1 MADDCAS
8 IPSVSPFAAYREKQ
22 RIARRITRHGWDP
35 ERAASTPACPT
46 RADHALEMARREAA
60 DALRAGLD
68 ACEATRAQ
76 LAAGIDCSPARLAQY
91 VDPGDDATIC
101 VARAA
106 LLPDPARVALA
117 QHVAGERFALV
128 ELPHVE
134 TGREAI
140 VEALAAQ
147 RETSEA
153 LAAHLVAIA
162 DGIVTRDEGAR
173 LVREVD
179 EAIRELLRLRAL
191 GEAAVREGVVGVEET
206 VARRA
211 TTREVLATVPVEEGG
226 WPRMTIS
233 EAARIQVR
241 DIQRRPHPISRCF
254 VSTVW

>member
-1 MADDCAS
+1 MRR
-8 IPSVSPFAAYREKQ
+8 PSST
-22 RIARRITRHGWDP
+22 AR
-35 ERAASTPACPT
+35 PT
-46 RADHALEMARREAA
+46 RADHALEHARREAA
-60 DALRAGLD
+60 DALRHGLD

-76 LAAGIDCSPARLAQY
+76 LAAGIDCSPARLAQM
-91 VDPGDDATIC
+91 VDAGDDATIC

-106 LLPDPARVALA
+106 LLPDPARVAVA
-117 QHVAGERFALV
+117 QYVAGERFAVV

-179 EAIRELLRLRAL
+179 EAIRELMRLRAL
-191 GEAAVREGVVGVEET
+191 GEAAVREGVVGVE
-206 VARRA
+206 
-211 TTREVLATVPVEEGG
+211 VP
-226 WPRMTIS
+226 
-233 EAARIQVR
+233 Q
-241 DIQRRPHPISRCF
+241 
-254 VSTVW
+254 